1 MKKRLK
7 TMASAI
13 LTLQTAVFAQGVSYN
28 HDEAKMNQITVA
40 ETGTGSLTP
49 SLYYQTLHHSYQKTA
64 ASKNKMS
71 FRTLAGI
78 NRYKQVDD
86 ATALD
91 SAMIKRAEIEALNVA
106 DRSGGTLDLAW
117 SAEGDKLT
125 TKMNDFERNINRIPS
140 AGGTNA
146 EQEYWRGFY
155 HMFQKAITAM
165 QDGYMPNSCR
175 KKQYLKIYADV
186 AKKNEA
192 LVYYLV
198 RLSKTRTTRR
208 LLAATNTIEN
218 HKAQII
224 VTALS
229 RWRDAGWNTVAYK
242 Q

>member
-7 TMASAI
+7 MMALAM
-13 LTLQTAVFAQGVSYN
+13 LTVHASVFAQGVSYS
-28 HDEAKMNQITVA
+28 HDDAKMNQITVA

-49 SLYYQTLHHSYQKTA
+49 SLYYDLPHHSYQKTA
-64 ASKNKMS
+64 SAKNKMS

-78 NRYKQVDD
+78 NLYNQVDD

-91 SAMIKRAEIEALNVA
+91 SAMIKRAEIEALNIA
-106 DRSGGTLDLAW
+106 DRSGGALDLAW
-117 SAEGDKLT
+117 AAEGDKLT
-125 TKMNDFERNINRIPS
+125 EKMNDFERNIDRIPS

-146 EQEYWRGFY
+146 EQEYWRGF
-155 HMFQKAITAM
+155 HRMFQKAIAAM

-198 RLSKTRTTRR
+198 RLSKTRTTKR

-229 RWRDAGWNTVAYK
+229 RWRDAGWRTVAYK